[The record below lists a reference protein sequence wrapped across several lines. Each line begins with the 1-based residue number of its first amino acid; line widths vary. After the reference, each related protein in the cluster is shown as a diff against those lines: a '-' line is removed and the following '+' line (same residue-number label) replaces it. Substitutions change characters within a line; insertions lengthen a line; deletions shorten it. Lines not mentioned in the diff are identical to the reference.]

1 MKKKRTLP
9 FGYTIRNGK
18 IEIDQKEADV
28 ICEIFED
35 YIAGASMKELAKKMT
50 RAKIPYT
57 EKRVEWNKNV
67 IDRILQNRKYTGE
80 GEYAPIIDEFF
91 FRQANSQ
98 KQERATKAPRT
109 NNSFLSIVQPK
120 IVCAE
125 CGEQMLRSSARKKGD
140 PPRWKC
146 VNPDCKKWASIP
158 DSLLLKQIQDKLN
171 LVIDNP
177 DMLVNAEAYQDHEDY
192 CTSAAI
198 DGLEHLCSTG
208 SYDDQY
214 LIQIIIGN
222 ASDLYNHFSNS
233 RLMDIVTV
241 NTAFSSAVPT
251 TDFNA
256 ELFLQTVRCVG
267 LFQDGTLT
275 ITLKSEILI

>member
-91 FRQANSQ
+91 FRQANSK

-109 NNSFLSIVQPK
+109 NNSFLSIARRNAIKAVGQK
-120 IVCAE
+120 NTISGQGRFSRYALADTLR
-125 CGEQMLRSSARKKGD
+125 CG
-140 PPRWKC
+140 C
-146 VNPDCKKWASIP
+146 C
-158 DSLLLKQIQDKLN
+158 
-171 LVIDNP
+171 
-177 DMLVNAEAYQDHEDY
+177 
-192 CTSAAI
+192 
-198 DGLEHLCSTG
+198 
-208 SYDDQY
+208 
-214 LIQIIIGN
+214 
-222 ASDLYNHFSNS
+222 
-233 RLMDIVTV
+233 
-241 NTAFSSAVPT
+241 
-251 TDFNA
+251 
-256 ELFLQTVRCVG
+256 
-267 LFQDGTLT
+267 GTLF
-275 ITLKSEILI
+275 SV